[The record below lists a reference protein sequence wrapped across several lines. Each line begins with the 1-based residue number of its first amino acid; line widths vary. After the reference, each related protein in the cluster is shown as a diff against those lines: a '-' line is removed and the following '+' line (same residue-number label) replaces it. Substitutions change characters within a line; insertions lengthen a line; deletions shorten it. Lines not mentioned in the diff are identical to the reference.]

1 MTILPPGIP
10 SDLEKYFYDRKEEMI
25 KLKSFLNPLEDGVSS
40 QILVTGYRGVGKSFL
55 LMKLMQ
61 ELPKNFL
68 SVYID
73 VSKIYGIQKGK
84 ITEEK
89 VMHTLIEEM
98 GKSVERKVPERIYD
112 YINTI
117 IPKIRNKKYDFDNSG
132 KILGISIPKVD
143 DDYERLSHFVMEF
156 PQKLIEKLD
165 DKNGFVIII
174 DEFQLLGELSS
185 PEAFFWMF
193 RSYTQNQDNVSYI
206 FTGSTS
212 SSSDIID
219 KINGVN
225 GAFGGRMIPFIIEP
239 FTKSATKGYLE
250 EKVSELSFT
259 EDGFERFYKCTR
271 GFPAYIN
278 SFCSV
283 MSETKEYNEK
293 MVADT
298 FYNKID
304 QIAVMW
310 ISIWATLS
318 EKEKDI
324 VTILVE
330 DGPQNWK
337 NLEGKSHTSSKT
349 LMKYLNFLKNKGIIT
364 HSDRLYKVDDHM
376 LSAWLKYNKKM
387 NGFYPP

>member
-1 MTILPPGIP
+1 
-10 SDLEKYFYDRKEEMI
+10 
-25 KLKSFLNPLEDGVSS
+25 
-40 QILVTGYRGVGKSFL
+40 
-55 LMKLMQ
+55 MQ

>member
-1 MTILPPGIP
+1 MAILPPGIP
-10 SDLEKYFYDRKEEMI
+10 SNLEKYFYDRKEEMI
-25 KLKSFLNPLEDGVSS
+25 KLKSFLRPLEEGVSS

-55 LMKLMQ
+55 LTKLMY
-61 ELPKNFL
+61 ELPENFL
-68 SVYID
+68 TVYLD
-73 VSKIYGIQKGK
+73 VSQIYGIQKGK

-89 VMHTLIEEM
+89 VLHALLEEM
-98 GKSVERKVPERIYD
+98 GKSVEKKVPQRIYD
-112 YINTI
+112 YITTI

-132 KILGISIPKVD
+132 KMLGISIPKLD

-156 PQKLIEKLD
+156 PQKLIDKLD

-193 RSYTQNQDNVSYI
+193 RSYTQKQDNVSYI

-212 SSSDIID
+212 STSDIIN
-219 KINGVN
+219 KINGIN
-225 GAFGGRMIPFIIEP
+225 GAFGGRMIPFMIEP
-239 FTKSATKGYLE
+239 FTKDITKGYLE

-259 EDGFERFYKCTR
+259 ENGFERFYKCTG

-283 MSETKEYNEK
+283 MSETKEYDEK
-293 MVADT
+293 MVTET
-298 FYNKID
+298 FYSRID

-318 EKEKDI
+318 ENEKDI

-330 DGPQNWK
+330 YGPQSWK
-337 NLEGKSHTSSKT
+337 NLEDKTCISTKT

-364 HSDRLYKVDDHM
+364 HSDRIYKVDDHM
-376 LSAWLKYNKKM
+376 LSAWLKHKKETY
-387 NGFYPP
+387 GFYPP